1 MILMNSNNIVAPKIH
16 TGKLETMKIRIID
29 LERQNLKIKAFTEND
44 MLEEIRKIIIEESN
58 KN

>member
-1 MILMNSNNIVAPKIH
+1 MSLNNTVSTKID
-16 TGKLETMKIRIID
+16 TDKLEIMKIRIID
-29 LERQNLKIKAFTEND
+29 LERQNLKTKAFTEND

>member
-1 MILMNSNNIVAPKIH
+1 MNSNNTVAQKIH
-16 TGKLETMKIRIID
+16 IGKLETMKIRIID
-29 LERQNLKIKAFTEND
+29 LERQNLKIKAYTEND